1 MNVNYELVQKL
12 NNLLNELQVDF
23 VYIIDNNI
31 IKITIFT
38 P

>member
-1 MNVNYELVQKL
+1 MNDNYELMQKL
-12 NNLLNELQVDF
+12 NIFLKELQVDF

-31 IKITIFT
+31 IRITIFT